1 MAKKHVRLEREFA
14 GKTLILETGKLAN
27 MAGGSVTITHGDM
40 MCLVATTLGEARDG
54 MDFFPLSVDFQDRFY
69 ASGKIKGS
77 RFIKREGRPPE
88 SAILTSRLIDRPMRP
103 MFPKGMRNS
112 VQVIITMLSTDS
124 SCNMGPLSMSGV
136 SLGFMMGGMPFQ
148 GPVAG
153 VRVGRVDGNL
163 ILNPTYQEVEDGDFE
178 LIVAGTP
185 DSITMVESGAKQVS
199 AEDMLAGLEFA
210 HKYIK
215 ELCEMQKE
223 FMTEYGEVEKVE
235 YTAYEIPAD
244 IKSAVAGAITGDMM
258 ETLYVAGKKE
268 FGAAKKVI
276 QESVLEKFAAEI
288 ERDDDPWAESD
299 VKEAID
305 YVVKTEMRK
314 EVLASERRLD
324 GRGLADVRTVTAE
337 VGMLP
342 RAHGS
347 GLFNRGATQVLTV
360 AALGGPSDAQIVDEM
375 DISDGLRTYIHYYT
389 FAPFSVGEARPLR
402 SAGRREIGHGML
414 AERALM
420 PVLPPKEDF
429 PYTMLLVSETL
440 TCNGSSSMAAVC
452 GSTLALMDAGVPI
465 AAPVVGVAMGL
476 IIDEET
482 GKYKILSDIQAQED
496 FLGDMDFKVA
506 GTGHGITA
514 LQLDTKVKG
523 LKMSL
528 LAEALTQAKAAQGY
542 IWGEMEKAIAGPRP
556 ELNQYAP
563 LIIGMMIDP
572 DDIGKVIGK
581 GGETIQGMTKDFGVD
596 INIEDDGKVTITAP
610 DQESG
615 AKAKHKIEQ
624 ITYKPQVGDEF
635 DGKVVRIMDF
645 GAFVEFSPGIDGLV
659 HISKLS
665 KERVNKVEDV
675 VKIGDPIKVKLLKVD
690 EQGRYNLQRMEG

>member
-1 MAKKHVRLEREFA
+1 MARKHVRLEREFA
-14 GKTLILETGKLAN
+14 GKPLILETGKLAN
-27 MAGGSVTITHGDM
+27 MATGSVTITHGDM
-40 MCLVATTLGEARDG
+40 VCLATTTMGEAREG
-54 MDFFPLSVDFQDRFY
+54 TDFFPLSVDFQDKFY
-69 ASGKIKGS
+69 AAGKIKGS

-124 SCNMGPLSMSGV
+124 SCNMGPLSMTGV
-136 SLGFMMGGMPFQ
+136 SLGFMMGGMPFE

-153 VRVGRVDGNL
+153 VRVGRVNGEL
-163 ILNPTYQEVEDGDFE
+163 IVNPTYEQVEEGDLE
-178 LIVAGTP
+178 LIVAGKM

-199 AEDMLAGLEFA
+199 AEDMLAALEFA
-210 HKYIK
+210 HGEIK
-215 ELCEMQKE
+215 KLCQIQLDFMAE
-223 FMTEYGEVEKVE
+223 FGEVEPLE
-235 YTAYEIPAD
+235 YTAYEIPAEV
-244 IKSAVAGAITGDMM
+244 KSAVAGAITSDMM
-258 ETLYVAGKKE
+258 ETLYVSGKKE
-268 FGAAKKVI
+268 FAAAKKVI
-276 QESVLEKFAAEI
+276 QETVLEKFAPEL
-288 ERDDDPWAESD
+288 EKEEEPWEEKD

-305 YVVKTEMRK
+305 YVIKDEMRK
-314 EVLASERRLD
+314 EVLSSSRRLD
-324 GRGLADVRTVTAE
+324 GRGLADVREVSAE
-337 VGMLP
+337 AGLLP
-342 RAHGS
+342 RTHGS
-347 GLFNRGATQVLTV
+347 GLFNRGATQALTI
-360 AALGGPSDAQIVDEM
+360 ATLGGPGDSQVVDEM
-375 DISDGLRTYIHYYT
+375 DVDDGERTYIHYYT
-389 FAPFSVGEARPLR
+389 FPPFSVGEARPLR

-414 AERALM
+414 AERALV
-420 PVLPPKEDF
+420 PVLPDDF
-429 PYTMLLVSETL
+429 PYTMLLVTETL

-465 AAPVVGVAMGL
+465 KAPVVGVAMGL
-476 IIDEET
+476 IINEDSGE
-482 GKYKILSDIQAQED
+482 YKILSDIQAQED

-528 LAEALTQAKAAQGY
+528 LGEALEQAKAAQGY
-542 IWGEMEKAIAGPRP
+542 IWGEMEKAIAAPRP
-556 ELNQYAP
+556 ELNKHAP
-563 LIIGMMIDP
+563 LIIGMQIDP

-615 AKAKHKIEQ
+615 NAAKHKIEQ

-635 DGKVVRIMDF
+635 EGKVVRIMDF
-645 GAFVEFSPGIDGLV
+645 GAFVEFVPGIDGLV

-665 KERVNKVEDV
+665 KDRVEKVEDV
-675 VKIGDPIKVKLLKVD
+675 VKMGDEVKVKLIKID
-690 EQGRYNLQRMEG
+690 EQGRYNLQRIEG

>member
-1 MAKKHVRLEREFA
+1 MARKHVRLEREFA
-14 GKTLILETGKLAN
+14 GKPLILETGVLAN
-27 MAGGSVTITHGDM
+27 MASGSVTITHGDM
-40 MCLVATTLGEARDG
+40 MCLVTTTIGEARDG
-54 MDFFPLSVDFQDRFY
+54 MDFFPLSVDFQDKFY

-112 VQVIITMLSTDS
+112 VQVIITMLSTDT
-124 SCNMGPLSMSGV
+124 SCNMGPLSMTGV
-136 SLGFMMGGMPFQ
+136 SLGFMMGGMPFE

-153 VRVGRVDGNL
+153 VRVGRVNGEM
-163 ILNPTYQEVEDGDFE
+163 IVNPSYAEVAEGDYE

-199 AEDMLAGLEFA
+199 SEDMLAGLEFA
-210 HKYIK
+210 HTQIK
-215 ELCEMQKE
+215 ALCEIQKE
-223 FMTEYGEVEKVE
+223 FMAEFGEVTPCE
-235 YTAYEIPAD
+235 YTAYEIPVD
-244 IKSAVAGAITGDMM
+244 IKSAVAGAISSEMM

-268 FGAAKKVI
+268 FAAAKKVI
-276 QESVLEKFAAEI
+276 QETVLEKFAPEFAKE
-288 ERDDDPWAESD
+288 EDAWSEKD

-305 YVVKTEMRK
+305 YTVKDEMRK

-324 GRGLADVRTVTAE
+324 GRGLADVRTVSAQ
-337 VGMLP
+337 VGLLP

-347 GLFNRGATQVLTV
+347 GLFNRGATQALTV
-360 AALGGPSDAQIVDEM
+360 ATLGGPSDAQIVDEM
-375 DISDGLRTYIHYYT
+375 DVSDGLRKYIHYYT

-414 AERALM
+414 AERALQ
-420 PVLPPKEDF
+420 PVLPAEEDF

-465 AAPVVGVAMGL
+465 KAPVVGVAMGL
-476 IIDEET
+476 IINEET
-482 GKYKILSDIQAQED
+482 GQYKILSDIQAQED

-528 LAEALTQAKAAQGY
+528 LAEALDQAKSAQGY
-542 IWGEMEKAIAGPRP
+542 IWGEMEKAIAAPRP
-556 ELNQYAP
+556 ELNKNAP

-635 DGKVVRIMDF
+635 EGKVVRIMDF
-645 GAFVEFSPGIDGLV
+645 GAFVEFVPGIDGLV

-665 KERVNKVEDV
+665 KNRVDRVEDV
-675 VKIGDPIKVKLLKVD
+675 VKMGDAVKVKLLKID
-690 EQGRYNLQRMEG
+690 EQGRYNLQRIEG

>member
-14 GKTLILETGKLAN
+14 GKPLILETGKLAN
-27 MAGGSVTITHGDM
+27 MASGSVTITHGDM
-40 MCLVATTLGEARDG
+40 VCLVTTTIGEARDG
-54 MDFFPLSVDFQDRFY
+54 ADFFPLSVDFQDKFY

-124 SCNMGPLSMSGV
+124 SCNMGPLSMTGV
-136 SLGFMMGGMPFQ
+136 SLGFMMGGMPFE

-163 ILNPTYQEVEDGDFE
+163 ILNPTYKEVEEGDFE
-178 LIVAGTP
+178 IIVAGTP

-199 AEDMLAGLEFA
+199 SDDMLIGLEFA
-210 HKYIK
+210 HTHIK
-215 ELCEMQKE
+215 ALCEIQKE
-223 FMTEYGEVEKVE
+223 FMAEFGEVTPCKFIS
-235 YTAYEIPAD
+235 YEIPED
-244 IKSAVAGAITGDMM
+244 IKSAVSEAISADMIQ
-258 ETLYVAGKKE
+258 TLYVAGKKE
-268 FGAAKKVI
+268 FAHAKEVI
-276 QESVLEKFAAEI
+276 QDTILEQFASNI
-288 ERDDDPWAESD
+288 ERDEEPWSKGD
-299 VKEAID
+299 IKEAID
-305 YVVKTEMRK
+305 YVIKSEMRK
-314 EVLASERRLD
+314 EILATGRRLD
-324 GRGLADVRTVTAE
+324 GRGLTDVRTVSAE
-337 VGMLP
+337 VGLLP

-347 GLFNRGATQVLTV
+347 GLFNRGATQALTI
-360 AALGGPSDAQIVDEM
+360 ATLGGPSDAQTVDEM
-375 DISDGLRTYIHYYT
+375 DFETEKSYIHYYT
-389 FAPFSVGEARPLR
+389 FAPFSVGEAYPLR

-414 AERALM
+414 AERALA

-465 AAPVVGVAMGL
+465 KAPVVGIAMGL
-476 IIDEET
+476 IINEET
-482 GKYKILSDIQAQED
+482 GVYKVLSDIQAQED

-528 LAEALTQAKAAQGY
+528 LKEALEQAKKGQAY
-542 IWGEMEKAIAGPRP
+542 IWGEMEKAIAAPRP
-556 ELNQYAP
+556 ELNKYAP
-563 LIIGMMIDP
+563 LIISMQIDP

-581 GGETIQGMTKDFGVD
+581 GGETIQGMTKEFNVD
-596 INIEDDGKVTITAP
+596 INIDDDGTVVITSP
-610 DQESG
+610 DQVSG
-615 AKAKHKIEQ
+615 AAVKKKIEQ
-624 ITYKPQVGDEF
+624 ITYKPKVGDEF
-635 DGKVVRIMDF
+635 EGKVVRIMDF
-645 GAFVEFSPGIDGLV
+645 GAFVQILPGLDGLV

-675 VKIGDPIKVKLLKVD
+675 VKLGDMIKVKLNAID
-690 EQGRYNLQRMEG
+690 DQGRYNLQKID